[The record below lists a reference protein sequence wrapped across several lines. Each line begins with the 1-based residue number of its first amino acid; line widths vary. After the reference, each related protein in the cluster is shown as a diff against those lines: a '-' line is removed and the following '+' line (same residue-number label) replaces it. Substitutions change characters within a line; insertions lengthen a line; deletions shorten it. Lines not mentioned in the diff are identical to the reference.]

1 MRDYDIDSL
10 VSSIDFT
17 SGSFKNIGNGI
28 MLTNREIEVLDRYDI
43 NYKNCHSLKE
53 IIFELEEVLNDSD
66 IIDEDLE
73 EVSASISE
81 RDYYE
86 NTNK

>member
-1 MRDYDIDSL
+1 MKEYDVDSL
-10 VSSIDFT
+10 VSNIDFT
-17 SGSFKNIGNGI
+17 SGSFTDIGNGI

-43 NYKNCHSLKE
+43 NYKNCNSLKE
-53 IIFELEEVLNDSD
+53 IIFELEEILNDSD

-73 EVSASISE
+73 DVSVSISE

>member
-43 NYKNCHSLKE
+43 NYKKCNSLKE